1 MSSRLNILEKEYKD
15 YKLSESSKIKI
26 FVEKTNNDDK
36 IIQTLKDEIE
46 RIKLG
51 KKPKLSTADYNDS
64 DNKRQAEQLQKE
76 ILEKDAI
83 IKKLKEK
90 KCGPGKGDSLSQQLV
105 QDNDKL
111 KAKIK
116 ELEIALSMAT
126 K

>member
-1 MSSRLNILEKEYKD
+1 M
-15 YKLSESSKIKI
+15 SESSKIKI
-26 FVEKTNNDDK
+26 FVEKTDNDDK
-36 IIQTLKDEIE
+36 LIQTLKDEIE

-51 KKPKLSTADYNDS
+51 KKPKLPTVDYSDS
-64 DNKRQAEQLQKE
+64 DNKRQAELLQKE
-76 ILEKDAI
+76 VLEKDAI

-90 KCGPGKGDSLSQQLV
+90 KSGPGKGDSLSFQLA

-116 ELEIALSMAT
+116 ELEIALSAAT